1 VPGRSKK
8 QVPQVSHIR
17 RLTSGGEAVCKCM
30 DRSAVAAILIRHRA
44 AKKVVAKSAV
54 GHRRGPVHLLL
65 LAERSPPA
73 RTEPLAERLLTAQHV
88 GVAPSIVNNNPETTE
103 RGRRSFP
110 AAAGW
115 FSHVASFGRNA
126 PGTAALMLR
135 SIAARAST
143 DASTDSGRR
152 DASRSMRAIP
162 WLSSSFETRARAFDS
177 AEALAHARSSG

>member
-1 VPGRSKK
+1 
-8 QVPQVSHIR
+8 
-17 RLTSGGEAVCKCM
+17 M
-30 DRSAVAAILIRHRA
+30 DQSAVAAILIRHRA

-54 GHRRGPVHLLL
+54 GHRLHLLCSL
-65 LAERSPPA
+65 EPSPPA

-126 PGTAALMLR
+126 QGTAALMLR
-135 SIAARAST
+135 SIAARRSTSVST
-143 DASTDSGRR
+143 DWLRC
-152 DASRSMRAIP
+152 DASRSMRASTVAVLILRDARTP
-162 WLSSSFETRARAFDS
+162 IRLCRAVGARALLRMRTGECVANCGS
-177 AEALAHARSSG
+177 SLNRSL

>member
-1 VPGRSKK
+1 MMAVRGTASRACGRSKK

-17 RLTSGGEAVCKCM
+17 RLTGGGEAVCKCM

-54 GHRRGPVHLLL
+54 GHRRDPVHLLL
-65 LAERSPPA
+65 LAEPSPPA

-88 GVAPSIVNNNPETTE
+88 GVAPSIVNNNPETME

-115 FSHVASFGRNA
+115 FFARPAVAHECCVATLSCPGR
-126 PGTAALMLR
+126 
-135 SIAARAST
+135 SAAR
-143 DASTDSGRR
+143 SGALQTR
-152 DASRSMRAIP
+152 D
-162 WLSSSFETRARAFDS
+162 
-177 AEALAHARSSG
+177 RSSL

>member
-65 LAERSPPA
+65 LAEPSPPA
-73 RTEPLAERLLTAQHV
+73 RTEPLAERPLTAQHV

-115 FSHVASFGRNA
+115 FFARPAVAHEALFTFQ
-126 PGTAALMLR
+126 TAHLVP
-135 SIAARAST
+135 AARFCARGLHLCFTHPESRG
-143 DASTDSGRR
+143 GR
-152 DASRSMRAIP
+152 
-162 WLSSSFETRARAFDS
+162 S
-177 AEALAHARSSG
+177 AEKRSGACEAPVGTP